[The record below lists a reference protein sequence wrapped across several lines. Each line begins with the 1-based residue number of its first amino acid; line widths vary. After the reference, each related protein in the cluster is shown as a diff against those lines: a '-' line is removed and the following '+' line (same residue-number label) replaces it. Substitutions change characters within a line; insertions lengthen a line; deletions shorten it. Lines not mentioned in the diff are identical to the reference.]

1 MKISIDELKTLA
13 NRLLFDM
20 QDSEYQT
27 LQEEFEILLSQME
40 VLGEIEGADEMEPMA
55 FPFLMESIGLR
66 DDEPVEVLTKEE
78 VLKNTSGTCD
88 NQVRVK
94 KVI

>member
-1 MKISIDELKTLA
+1 MKVSIDELKNLA

-20 QDSEYQT
+20 QDSEYKT

-40 VLGEIEGADEMEPMA
+40 VLGEIEGADEMEPIA

-78 VLKNTSGTCD
+78 VLKNTSDTCD